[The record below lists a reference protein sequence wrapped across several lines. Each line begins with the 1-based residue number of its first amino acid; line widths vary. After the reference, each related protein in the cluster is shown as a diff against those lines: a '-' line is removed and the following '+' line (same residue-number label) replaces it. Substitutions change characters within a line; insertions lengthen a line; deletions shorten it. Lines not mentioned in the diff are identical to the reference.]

1 MQIHEVLTTPRS
13 PWENAYVGRV
23 IGSIRRE
30 CLGHVIVLS
39 VAWFQRVL
47 ANDVAYYEHEGRNGK
62 LRDAGPPLQRHR
74 VVGNELVQPC
84 GRWADVMER
93 FGPLDSVEPA

>member
-13 PWENAYVGRV
+13 PWENAYVERV

-39 VAWFQRVL
+39 VAWLQRVL
-47 ANDVAYYEHEGRNGK
+47 ANYVAYYMNTRAETESFETRGRRYSGTALLAMNWSSVV
-62 LRDAGPPLQRHR
+62 AG
-74 VVGNELVQPC
+74 
-84 GRWADVMER
+84 
-93 FGPLDSVEPA
+93 GPM